1 MSLLYDLALGV
12 LPNRPWKERGGPL
25 ESSNLLQ
32 CLINPLDQHTG
43 SSARQEQQQK
53 NPGCQKQGLRD
64 PSQLERDATQVE
76 KTNYAREKATAH
88 SWGESYSDIFS
99 PQYLRMELYLKIG
112 LLQIELDGVIPEK
125 GEALTQCEWRCPY
138 KEGKS
143 GDRCIQ
149 VETKAEI
156 D

>member
-1 MSLLYDLALGV
+1 MQLKW
-12 LPNRPWKERGGPL
+12 RKRTREKL
-25 ESSNLLQ
+25 ESSTRDTKKL
-32 CLINPLDQHTG
+32 QHTHG
-43 SSARQEQQQK
+43 A
-53 NPGCQKQGLRD
+53 NHMPPL
-64 PSQLERDATQVE
+64 
-76 KTNYAREKATAH
+76 
-88 SWGESYSDIFS
+88 ESYSDIFS

-112 LLQIELDGVIPEK
+112 LLQIELHGVIPEK